1 MGKKY
6 RCSSNTFKKNEI
18 TGNLNS
24 FMAKDLQPNIQIF
37 LKCLHSTN
45 VKKASTQ
52 TS

>member
-6 RCSSNTFKKNEI
+6 RCSSNPLKKNEI

-24 FMAKDLQPNIQIF
+24 FMVKDLEPNIQVCCGMF
-37 LKCLHSTN
+37 TCTN